1 MKANLKTAN
10 AKARALLNKLQALAE
25 RGIDGER
32 TSAQR
37 KIARLK
43 ARFDFTAPD
52 LSETPDLFLGRF
64 KSASKAR
71 WIYSFGGHEF
81 DVANSVKW
89 AIESATK
96 VPCVYRGRDLL
107 AEATPSTANRL
118 TDIAGHIA
126 VSFRTLIDKFSAID
140 GVSVTD
146 RSVFVMGLYDG
157 MMNEVRDVGQ
167 RLPSRPG
174 STKMPGG
181 KKRAVTRATGLHIHP
196 YTVAVG
202 LGKQIRFSVPLEQIA
217 AELQAVIQGK
227 ITWSARAGDSPA
239 I

>member
-1 MKANLKTAN
+1 LKTAN
-10 AKARALLNKLQALAE
+10 SKARALLNKLQALAE
-25 RGIDGER
+25 RGIDGEK
-32 TSAQR
+32 TADQK

-52 LSETPDLFLGRF
+52 PAEPPDLFLGSF
-64 KSASKAR
+64 KRASKAQ
-71 WIYSFGGHEF
+71 WIYSFGGHEV

-96 VPCVYRGRDLL
+96 IPCLHRGRDLL
-107 AEATPSTANRL
+107 AEARPSTANRL

-126 VSFRTLIDKFSAID
+126 NSFRTLIDQFSAVD

-157 MMNEVRDVGQ
+157 MMNEVRNVGQ

-174 STKMPGG
+174 STKMPKG
-181 KKRAVTRATGLHIHP
+181 KKRVVTQAAGLHIHP
-196 YTVAVG
+196 YTVAVS

-217 AELQAVIQGK
+217 AELAAVIQGK
-227 ITWSARAGDSPA
+227 LTSGAQPGNSSAT
-239 I
+239 

>member
-1 MKANLKTAN
+1 MKATLKTPSS
-10 AKARALLNKLQALAE
+10 KARALLNKLQALAE
-25 RGIDGER
+25 RGIDGEKI
-32 TSAQR
+32 SAQK

-52 LSETPDLFLGRF
+52 PTETPDLFLGSF
-64 KSASKAR
+64 KQASTAR
-71 WIYSFGGHEF
+71 WIYSFGGHEV

-96 VPCVYRGRDLL
+96 IPCVYRGRDLL

-126 VSFRTLIDKFSAID
+126 VSFRTLIDKFSAVG

-157 MMNEVRDVGQ
+157 MMNEVRNVGQ
-167 RLPSRPG
+167 RLPSRPR
-174 STKMPGG
+174 STKMPRG
-181 KKRAVTRATGLHIHP
+181 KKRVVTRATGLHIHP
-196 YTVAVG
+196 YTVAVS

-217 AELQAVIQGK
+217 AELEAVIQGK
-227 ITWSARAGDSPA
+227 ITWGAQAGNSSA